1 MGKRE
6 GGDYAPMKPIET
18 FINRILL
25 GDCVQVMEQMPSES
39 VDFILTDPPYGVQY
53 EDRSGR
59 RVAND
64 DRSDWIAPAFTH
76 MYRVLKPD
84 RFLVSFYGWNKVDVF
99 FAAWKQAGF
108 RPVGHLVF
116 AKRYVS
122 KERYVAYC
130 HESAYLLAK
139 GNPAK
144 PQTMLRDVLEW
155 RYTGNERHPT
165 EKPMWGM
172 MLLVDAFSNLGQIVL
187 DPFVG
192 SGTTA
197 VAAKQMGR
205 RYIGIDIEPV
215 YAQQAQERVRRE
227 GRAA

>member
-1 MGKRE
+1 
-6 GGDYAPMKPIET
+6 MKPIDT

-25 GDCVQVMEQMPSES
+25 GDCVTVMGQMPSES

-64 DRSDWIAPAFTH
+64 DRSDWIVPAFTQ

-84 RFLVSFYGWNKVDVF
+84 RFLVSFYGWNKVDEF
-99 FAAWKQAGF
+99 FAAWKGAGF
-108 RPVGHLVF
+108 CPVGHLVF

-122 KERYVAYC
+122 KERYVAYT

-139 GNPAK
+139 GTPK
-144 PQTMLRDVLEW
+144 TPHMMLRDVLEW

-165 EKPMWGM
+165 EKPLPAI
-172 MLLVDAFSNLGQIVL
+172 MLLVEAFSNPGDLVL
-187 DPFVG
+187 DPFMG
-192 SGTTA
+192 SGTTT
-197 VAAKQMGR
+197 VAAKKLGR

-215 YAQQAQERVRRE
+215 YAQQAQECVRRE

>member
-1 MGKRE
+1 
-6 GGDYAPMKPIET
+6 MKPIET
-18 FINRILL
+18 FVNRILL
-25 GDCVQVMEQMPSES
+25 GDCIQVMGQIPEES
-39 VDFILTDPPYGVQY
+39 VDCIVTDPPYLCHFQ
-53 EDRSGR
+53 DRNGR
-59 RVAND
+59 RVIND
-64 DRSDWIAPAFTH
+64 DRDEWLEPAFTQ

-84 RFLVSFYGWNKVDVF
+84 RFCVSFYGWHKVDAF
-99 FAAWKQAGF
+99 FAAWKAAGF
-108 RPVGHLVF
+108 HPVGHVVF
-116 AKRYVS
+116 VKRYAS
-122 KERYVAYC
+122 KERYVAYS

-144 PQTMLRDVLEW
+144 PHMMLRDVLEW

-165 EKPMWGM
+165 EKPLTAM
-172 MLLVDAFSNLGQIVL
+172 MLLIEAFSNIGDIVL

-197 VAAKQMGR
+197 VAAKKLGR

-227 GRAA
+227 RKAA